1 VKRILSTAV
10 LLISTSAASA
20 QDWSGPYIGAS
31 LGQGSG
37 DVVVNSGAS
46 SATDTLDSSSIY
58 GLFAGYNLQR
68 NNVVYGAELAFH
80 GGEIESAGIANQGID
95 RLMDLKGRVGYAAG
109 PGLVY
114 GVLGFSTNRTYSGS
128 GTSDGSGYS
137 LGMGYDYQINDAFTI
152 GGEILSRKMQN
163 DENAALFE
171 VEPDISTFTLRAG
184 MKF

>member
-1 VKRILSTAV
+1 MKKILSTAV
-10 LLISTSAASA
+10 LLIGTSAASA
-20 QDWSGPYIGAS
+20 QDWTGPYIGAS

-37 DVVVNSGAS
+37 EVGVPTVG
-46 SATDTLDSSSIY
+46 TDTLDSDTIY
-58 GLFAGYNLQR
+58 GLFAGYNMQQ

-80 GGEIESAGIANQGID
+80 AGEIRSAAFPNQGID

-114 GVLGFSTNRTYSGS
+114 GVLGYSTNRVFGAGT
-128 GTSDGSGYS
+128 TSDGSGYS

-152 GGEILSRKMQN
+152 GGEILSHKMQN
-163 DENAALFE
+163 DPNAPLLA
-171 VEPDISTFTLRAG
+171 VEPDISSFTLRAG